1 MLNRLLLSILCLF
14 LATGAQ
20 AASFSSL
27 EERMSDSEF
36 RAAGLD
42 QLSAAELAQL
52 NQWLRAQW
60 PDGLPSA
67 AGAPATATAEG
78 AAPDQRGLQTSGRD
92 SGPIVSRIDGTF
104 TGWRTGTVFRLENG
118 MVWETIG
125 SIHPFSVS
133 AIESPSVTISPA
145 FMNSWLLKVDGFNTP
160 VRVRRVR

>member
-1 MLNRLLLSILCLF
+1 MPHRLLLSILCLF
-14 LATGAQ
+14 LVAGVQ
-20 AASFSSL
+20 AAGFSSL

-42 QLSAAELAQL
+42 RLSAQELAQL
-52 NQWLRAQW
+52 NQWLRDQW
-60 PDGLPSA
+60 PDGLPA
-67 AGAPATATAEG
+67 AAAPAPSS
-78 AAPDQRGLQTSGRD
+78 APAQDTRGLHSSSE

-133 AIESPSVTISPA
+133 AIENPSVTISPA
-145 FMNSWLLKVDGFNTP
+145 FMGSWLLKVDGFNTP

>member
-1 MLNRLLLSILCLF
+1 MPNRLLLSILCLL
-14 LATGAQ
+14 LAAGAQ

-27 EERMSDSEF
+27 EERMSDSDF

-42 QLSAAELAQL
+42 RLSAQELAQL
-52 NQWLRAQW
+52 NQWLRQQW
-60 PDGLPSA
+60 PDGLPAASA
-67 AGAPATATAEG
+67 APATATADG
-78 AAPDQRGLQTSGRD
+78 AEQDQRGLPSAGRD
-92 SGPIVSRIDGTF
+92 SGPIISRIDGTF
-104 TGWRTGTVFRLENG
+104 TGWRTGTVFRLDNG
-118 MVWETIG
+118 MVWETVG

>member
-1 MLNRLLLSILCLF
+1 MLNRLLLSLLCLF
-14 LATGAQ
+14 LAASAQ

-36 RAAGLD
+36 RASGLD
-42 QLSAAELAQL
+42 RLSQQELAQL
-52 NQWLRAQW
+52 NQWLRQQW

-67 AGAPATATAEG
+67 AAPSSQPG
-78 AAPDQRGLQTSGRD
+78 SAAQDTRGLSSPGEA
-92 SGPIVSRIDGTF
+92 SGPIVSRIEGTF

-118 MVWETIG
+118 MVWETVG

-133 AIESPSVTISPA
+133 AMENPSVTISTA
-145 FMNSWLLKVDGFNTP
+145 FMGSWLLKVDGFNTP